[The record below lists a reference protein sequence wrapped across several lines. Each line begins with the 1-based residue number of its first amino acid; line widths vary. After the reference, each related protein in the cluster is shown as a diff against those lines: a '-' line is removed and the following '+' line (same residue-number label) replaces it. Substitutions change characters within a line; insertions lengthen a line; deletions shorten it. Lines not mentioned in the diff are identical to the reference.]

1 MNRHIF
7 ITGGASGI
15 GEAAVRLFTS
25 RGWKVTFVDI
35 DAVRGYE
42 LSVELNKEADNV
54 CYYPC
59 NTRRQEDLRQ
69 AARTAVD
76 TFGPVTALFAN
87 AGIHRSN
94 TILDITDDEF
104 DTVVKTN
111 IYGTYNTLKTI
122 VPLIVKAGGGAIVI
136 NASDQSKIGKPHSFA
151 YGLTKGALGQIARSL
166 ALDLASKNIRVNA
179 VCPGTIYTPL
189 VKNVFDRIIDR
200 GDATAEQLVAEE
212 NAVHPLGRMGRP
224 EEVAELVEF
233 LISDRASFITGAL
246 VSIDGGLTA
255 N

>member
-1 MNRHIF
+1 M
-7 ITGGASGI
+7 
-15 GEAAVRLFTS
+15 
-25 RGWKVTFVDI
+25 
-35 DAVRGYE
+35 
-42 LSVELNKEADNV
+42 
-54 CYYPC
+54 
-59 NTRRQEDLRQ
+59 
-69 AARTAVD
+69 
-76 TFGPVTALFAN
+76 
-87 AGIHRSN
+87 
-94 TILDITDDEF
+94 
-104 DTVVKTN
+104 
-111 IYGTYNTLKTI
+111 
-122 VPLIVKAGGGAIVI
+122 PLIVEAGGGSIVI

-166 ALDLASKNIRVNA
+166 ALDLAPKNIRVNA
-179 VCPGTIYTPL
+179 VCPGTIYTSL

>member
-15 GEAAVRLFTS
+15 GEAAVKLCAS
-25 RGWKVTFVDI
+25 RGWKVTFVDV
-35 DAVRGYE
+35 DADRGRSLAQE
-42 LSVELNKEADNV
+42 LGSGV
-54 CYYPC
+54 CFCPA
-59 NTRRQEDLRQ
+59 NTRDMDSLAV
-69 AARTAVD
+69 AARVAAD
-76 TFGPVTALFAN
+76 SFGPVTALFAN

-111 IYGTYNTLKTI
+111 IYGTYNTLKVI
-122 VPLIVKAGGGAIVI
+122 VPLIVDAGGGAIVI

-166 ALDLASKNIRVNA
+166 ALDLAPKNIRVNA

-189 VKNVFDRIIDR
+189 VKNIFDRIIGS
-200 GDATAEQLVAEE
+200 GDATAEQLSDEE
-212 NAVHPLGRMGRP
+212 NAVHPIGRMGRP

-233 LISDRASFITGAL
+233 LASDRASFITGAL

>member
-15 GEAAVRLFTS
+15 GEAAVRLFAS

-35 DAVRGYE
+35 YADRGHSLAQE
-42 LSVELNKEADNV
+42 LGSGNV
-54 CYYPC
+54 CFC
-59 NTRRQEDLRQ
+59 QANTRDIDSLAV
-69 AARTAVD
+69 AARAATAS
-76 TFGPVTALFAN
+76 FGPVSARFAN
-87 AGIHRSN
+87 SGTHRSN
-94 TILDITDDEF
+94 TILDITDEEF
-104 DTVVKTN
+104 DAVIQTN

-122 VPLIVKAGGGAIVI
+122 VPLIVEAGGGAIVI

-166 ALDLASKNIRVNA
+166 ALDLAPKNIRVNA

-212 NAVHPLGRMGRP
+212 NAVHPLGRMGHP

>member
-15 GEAAVRLFTS
+15 GEAAVRLFAS

-35 DAVRGYE
+35 YADRGHSLAQE
-42 LSVELNKEADNV
+42 LGSGNV
-54 CYYPC
+54 CFC
-59 NTRRQEDLRQ
+59 QANTRDIDSLAV
-69 AARTAVD
+69 AARAATD
-76 TFGPVTALFAN
+76 SFGPVTALFAN

-94 TILDITDDEF
+94 TILDITDEEF
-104 DTVVKTN
+104 DAVIQTN

-122 VPLIVKAGGGAIVI
+122 VPLIVEAGGGAIVI

-212 NAVHPLGRMGRP
+212 NAVHPLGRMGHP